1 MLQTSKGSNSS
12 STSSSRSASIS
23 TATPN
28 TIVEDEELLCGP
40 KSELTPPAVANPLR
54 PVSKSNTSVEDD
66 SKPSFTYDLD
76 VFNLCKEYLN
86 TRNHHGLAL
95 IARQKGIPPI
105 LRFKVW
111 PILLKSHPFVI
122 SPFIQPDSELL
133 NESTSSRSNSSS
145 SSSTGS
151 NTPLLTAPGSIK
163 DAAIID
169 GDAND
174 NDNDSNSNSNDDD
187 NDRDNNDANTK
198 EKEEDERNNKIREK
212 IKRDLAK
219 YIQRLKYSQSK
230 YTVSETE
237 HEILSILENA
247 IMKFTLKWGKIIKYD
262 LSLTWIA
269 LNLAEWFPPI
279 PKTPWVLV
287 GKEYSNSHQSLIVN
301 FLDDYS
307 NYIDN
312 IPDLREYLERLIYHD
327 EKIST
332 ISFREVYER
341 LVLVLLHCPQ
351 PVSRRKK
358 SDNQGLNQRRNQ
370 SEVQKDQQ
378 SFKVNKTTLPK
389 TGGTIEERVSYFI
402 YCLRKLIP
410 ELSQYFHE
418 EQILTKFGCLDDE
431 WLIWWL
437 KFCGTKVW
445 SKYDRG
451 RIWDF
456 MLGWRLKN
464 PKRDFNYYYE
474 KLNYVNRNTLEKLGP
489 DIFWSVGNEEEDI
502 SGDNNVDAN
511 ANEINNTEKTE
522 TGKLVK
528 REGDIK
534 RSSFKDLVN
543 ELSNELHISKRV
555 STDEVATSTS
565 SPATTKMASSSSTSS
580 TLTPN
585 VSIPFSRVDPH
596 VALIFISLSLLKS
609 KENILVELDQ
619 HEIRQFLSRLPSKS
633 YKYNQKRSTRQK
645 RTSYASN
652 ASSTSNSPM
661 GQLPVDRDE
670 DSIFPTSR
678 IVISND
684 SKDQKHKVNFI
695 DNIILEAGELWRK
708 WLWLEMVEDN

>member
-28 TIVEDEELLCGP
+28 TIVEDEELLCDP

-145 SSSTGS
+145 SSTGS

-187 NDRDNNDANTK
+187 NDRDDNDANTK

-287 GKEYSNSHQSLIVN
+287 GKEYSSSHQSLIVN

-370 SEVQKDQQ
+370 S
-378 SFKVNKTTLPK
+378 
-389 TGGTIEERVSYFI
+389 GGA
-402 YCLRKLIP
+402 K
-410 ELSQYFHE
+410 
-418 EQILTKFGCLDDE
+418 G
-431 WLIWWL
+431 
-437 KFCGTKVW
+437 
-445 SKYDRG
+445 
-451 RIWDF
+451 
-456 MLGWRLKN
+456 
-464 PKRDFNYYYE
+464 
-474 KLNYVNRNTLEKLGP
+474 
-489 DIFWSVGNEEEDI
+489 
-502 SGDNNVDAN
+502 
-511 ANEINNTEKTE
+511 
-522 TGKLVK
+522 
-528 REGDIK
+528 
-534 RSSFKDLVN
+534 
-543 ELSNELHISKRV
+543 
-555 STDEVATSTS
+555 STV
-565 SPATTKMASSSSTSS
+565 
-580 TLTPN
+580 L
-585 VSIPFSRVDPH
+585 
-596 VALIFISLSLLKS
+596 
-609 KENILVELDQ
+609 
-619 HEIRQFLSRLPSKS
+619 
-633 YKYNQKRSTRQK
+633 
-645 RTSYASN
+645 
-652 ASSTSNSPM
+652 
-661 GQLPVDRDE
+661 
-670 DSIFPTSR
+670 
-678 IVISND
+678 
-684 SKDQKHKVNFI
+684 
-695 DNIILEAGELWRK
+695 
-708 WLWLEMVEDN
+708 

>member
-28 TIVEDEELLCGP
+28 TIVEDEELLCDP

-145 SSSTGS
+145 SSTGS

-187 NDRDNNDANTK
+187 NDRDDNDANTK

-287 GKEYSNSHQSLIVN
+287 GKEYSSSHQSLIVN

-619 HEIRQFLSRLPSKS
+619 HEIRQFYLDYLQNHINIIRKEALDK
-633 YKYNQKRSTRQK
+633 KEQAMHR
-645 RTSYASN
+645 
-652 ASSTSNSPM
+652 M
-661 GQLPVDRDE
+661 HHQLLTHLWDNCLWICDE